1 MKKQNMTPNV
11 TINAEHITINAE
23 TIYVFGGSQF
33 LIMPNKCDKQQDDCT
48 MYEADFEE

>member
-11 TINAEHITINAE
+11 TINAENITINAE

-33 LIMPNKCDKQQDDCT
+33 LLSNKDKEYEDDCV

>member
-33 LIMPNKCDKQQDDCT
+33 LIPDTYKESEDDCV

>member
-33 LIMPNKCDKQQDDCT
+33 LLPGNFKEDEDDFV